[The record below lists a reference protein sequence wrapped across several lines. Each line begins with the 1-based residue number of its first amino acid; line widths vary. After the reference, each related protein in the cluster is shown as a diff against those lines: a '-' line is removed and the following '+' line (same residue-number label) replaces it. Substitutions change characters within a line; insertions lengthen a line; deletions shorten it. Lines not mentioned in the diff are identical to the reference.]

1 MFEECISVGTECEGN
16 VQYLRVVE
24 RLLHTSTDGVVVVFG
39 FHNSNREAGLIVEDL
54 VDLLCFSPLYRLAT
68 NNDPPPG
75 EIHFLPH
82 LYEQKG
88 THRADI
94 RTKFVTPAIVGP
106 GGKKWDVM
114 QSKWRVEKADYRTKK
129 KTAL

>member
-39 FHNSNREAGLIVEDL
+39 FHNSNREVGLIVEEI
-54 VDLLCFSPLYRLAT
+54 VDFLCLSPLYRFAT
-68 NNDPPPG
+68 NNDPPPS

-82 LYEQKG
+82 LLHYIPFFASGANNRRRDEF
-88 THRADI
+88 
-94 RTKFVTPAIVGP
+94 RTNISLGEFFFVHCQS
-106 GGKKWDVM
+106 GG
-114 QSKWRVEKADYRTKK
+114 
-129 KTAL
+129 